1 MVGEAAAPGEL
12 VIEKGTSCWTV
23 LSDFCQT
30 LLGAQPYVDCQG
42 VLHCQG
48 APERELRLGEV
59 LSATLALAPCKRISE
74 VRQQSF
80 RGGYDTPYRN
90 QEAVVERRRYGSMQS
105 GEDPREVI
113 ARGERESFSLTV
125 ECPGLLWPLRGG
137 KADVEVPG
145 LGKFSGCP
153 VRSGRALWDGNGQ
166 RTQIVLERGA
176 VTCCG

>member
-1 MVGEAAAPGEL
+1 MRGYAMLKIGQTGW
-12 VIEKGTSCWTV
+12 IEK
-23 LSDFCQT
+23 
-30 LLGAQPYVDCQG
+30 
-42 VLHCQG
+42 
-48 APERELRLGEV
+48 EV
-59 LSATLALAPCKRISE
+59 PACGPLDAICRPLALAPCKRISE

-166 RTQIVLERGA
+166 RTQIVLERGQ
-176 VTCCG
+176 

>member
-1 MVGEAAAPGEL
+1 M
-12 VIEKGTSCWTV
+12 
-23 LSDFCQT
+23 
-30 LLGAQPYVDCQG
+30 
-42 VLHCQG
+42 
-48 APERELRLGEV
+48 
-59 LSATLALAPCKRISE
+59 
-74 VRQQSF
+74 RQQSF

-166 RTQIVLERGA
+166 RTQIVLERGQ
-176 VTCCG
+176 

>member
-30 LLGAQPYVDCQG
+30 LLGAQPYIDCQG
-42 VLHCQG
+42 VLHCEG

-59 LSATLALAPCKRISE
+59 LSATLAMAPCKRISE

-80 RGGYDTPYRN
+80 RGGYDTPYRSK
-90 QEAVVERRRYGSMQS
+90 EAAVERRRYGSMQS

-166 RTQIVLERGA
+166 RTQIVLERGQ
-176 VTCCG
+176 